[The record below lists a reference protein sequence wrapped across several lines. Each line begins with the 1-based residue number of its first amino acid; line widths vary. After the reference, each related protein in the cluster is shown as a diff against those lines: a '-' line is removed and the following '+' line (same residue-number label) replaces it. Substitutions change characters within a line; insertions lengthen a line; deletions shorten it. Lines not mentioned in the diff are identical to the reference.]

1 MERSGKA
8 LVYHDG
14 SAAHA
19 RLYGP
24 LNHDTA
30 PGFEAQLERSLR
42 RLCRSLSLDLGAA
55 DYVDSDGIRW
65 LQRLQ
70 GNLADRGIDLSLA
83 VREGSHA
90 ERTFRLL
97 QLDRVFRIDHYP
109 SEPASAETAAS
120 GK

>member
-1 MERSGKA
+1 MQRCGKA
-8 LVYHDG
+8 LVYQDG
-14 SAAHA
+14 AAAHA

-24 LNHDTA
+24 LNLETA

-42 RLCRSLSLDLGAA
+42 NLCRTLSLDLGAA

-70 GNLADRGIDLSLA
+70 RDLSERGIDLSLA
-83 VREGSHA
+83 LREGSHA

-97 QLDRVFRIDHYP
+97 QLDRVFRIDRYP
-109 SEPASAETAAS
+109 SEPA
-120 GK
+120 

>member
-1 MERSGKA
+1 
-8 LVYHDG
+8 VYHDG
-14 SAAHA
+14 PTAHA

-24 LNHDTA
+24 LNLDTT
-30 PGFEAQLERSLR
+30 PHFEAQLVRSLR
-42 RLCRSLSLDLGAA
+42 QVCRALSLDLGAA

-70 GNLADRGIDLSLA
+70 GDLAERGVDLSLA

-97 QLDRVFRIDHYP
+97 QLDRIFRIDHYP
-109 SEPASAETAAS
+109 SEPASAEAAAS